1 MFQIGSGISLG
12 GFVKDRLTGNR
23 ETSLAKIKKG
33 VGVNE
38 YPKSGW
44 IAIIESK
51 EVIVRS
57 IYLCK
62 G

>member
-1 MFQIGSGISLG
+1 MN
-12 GFVKDRLTGNR
+12 DRLTGNR

-44 IAIIESK
+44 IESK